1 MSNNNSNRAKHTP
14 TARLTS
20 IFAKLDNE
28 LAKKRERRGKK
39 WDSEKNVKRKT
50 EQVEGQTSTHL

>member
-1 MSNNNSNRAKHTP
+1 MVINNSNKPRHTP

-28 LAKKRERRGKK
+28 LAKKRERRGKRCRTDGNEK
-39 WDSEKNVKRKT
+39 DSK
-50 EQVEGQTSTHL
+50 

>member
-1 MSNNNSNRAKHTP
+1 MSNNNSNRARHTP

-28 LAKKRERRGKK
+28 LAKKRERRGKRCRT
-39 WDSEKNVKRKT
+39 DDNEKNSK
-50 EQVEGQTSTHL
+50 

>member
-1 MSNNNSNRAKHTP
+1 MSNNNNNRARHTP

-20 IFAKLDNE
+20 IFAKLDSE

-39 WDSEKNVKRKT
+39 KWNDENEKSSK
-50 EQVEGQTSTHL
+50 

>member
-1 MSNNNSNRAKHTP
+1 MSNNNSNRARHTP

-39 WDSEKNVKRKT
+39 KWETEHEDKNTKSKRRR
-50 EQVEGQTSTHL
+50 

>member
-14 TARLTS
+14 RARLTS

-39 WDSEKNVKRKT
+39 KWETDDNENKNTKNERRR
-50 EQVEGQTSTHL
+50 

>member
-1 MSNNNSNRAKHTP
+1 MANNNSNRARHTP

-28 LAKKRERRGKK
+28 LAKKRERRGKRCRT
-39 WDSEKNVKRKT
+39 DEN
-50 EQVEGQTSTHL
+50 EQNSK